1 MQDEHTRLIR
11 QQEVLQAEL
20 QLALN
25 NYQPK
30 ATIETGEGS
39 ISPRQS

>member
-1 MQDEHTRLIR
+1 MQGEHNRLLR

-30 ATIETGEGS
+30 ATIETGEEG
-39 ISPRQS
+39 